1 MSEYRLSVEL
11 PVRFSDTDAMGHANN
26 ARYLSYLEEARF
38 KYAREVLAVS
48 DWRVSFIL
56 ARVEIDYRSPAFCG
70 ETVVVAMRVSKI
82 GGASFEATYQLTDK
96 ASGRLVAGAK
106 TVQVWYDY
114 PNQRVSRIPAHMVA
128 KLRAFDAV
136 GA

>member
-1 MSEYRLSVEL
+1 MSEYRLTLDL

-38 KYAREVLAVS
+38 KYACEVLGIG

-56 ARVEIDYRSPAFCG
+56 ARVEIDYRSPVVCG
-70 ETVVVAMRVSKI
+70 ETVVVAMRVCKI
-82 GGASFEATYQLTDK
+82 GGASFEAAYRLTEK
-96 ASGRLVAGAK
+96 ASGRLVAEAK

-114 PNQRVSRIPAHMVA
+114 PNNKVVRMPAEIVK
-128 KLRAFDAV
+128 KLKAFDNV
-136 GA
+136 

>member
-1 MSEYRLSVEL
+1 MSEYRISVEL

-38 KYAREVLAVS
+38 KYAKDVLGIS

-82 GGASFEATYQLTDK
+82 GGASFEATYRLTDK
-96 ASGRLVAGAK
+96 ASGRLVAEAK
-106 TVQVWYDY
+106 TVQVWFDY
-114 PNQRVSRIPAHMVA
+114 PNNKVIRVPTDMAA
-128 KLRAFDAV
+128 KLRAFDGVEA
-136 GA
+136 